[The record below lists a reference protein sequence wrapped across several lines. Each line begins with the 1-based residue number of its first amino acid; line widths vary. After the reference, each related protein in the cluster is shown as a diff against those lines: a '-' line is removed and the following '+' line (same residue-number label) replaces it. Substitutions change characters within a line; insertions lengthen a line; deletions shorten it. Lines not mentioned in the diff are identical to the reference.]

1 MTQAM
6 KQRLLQRVEQILAAA
21 QTTPQTIDEFE
32 ALALDLGNQVAQAIL
47 EQSGA
52 EEGEESDTSP
62 DAHKAP
68 ASQEQGEQEPLVN
81 RPKTPSRAASKQ
93 GCPGCGGSAWNK
105 GKRTRQ
111 IQTLAGVLTL
121 HRAYFYCRRCDKGF
135 CPVDAVLDLPDS
147 GAMTRRLQQEVAA
160 LSCCLP
166 FEQAVQTLARLR
178 GVCLSPRTAERL
190 CLSTGAQVVHAFQHE
205 RAQTAL
211 PLAFAPSS
219 SALPPTRPSPEVLY
233 VVADGIQTPMKGGSW
248 REMKI
253 GAVRALFK
261 DGRLQQASRY
271 LSHLGDAA
279 TFGRHWEALA
289 ITCGSLQ
296 AKRLVVLGDGA
307 PWLWN
312 LAQERFPRAVQILDF
327 FHACQYVGQ
336 VARDAFDAWGQ
347 GDAAAARRWLLERV
361 DEMKQSAWDKVFAAL
376 RSVDSLAPESVAEAL
391 RYFQNN
397 CSRIDYRRYL
407 AMGFCI
413 GSGLA
418 ESSCK
423 RLVTQRLKGSGMHW
437 SERGASV
444 ICALRCLLLGGE
456 WEAFTAFW
464 NRVGN
469 PRKLQPSLPVPALS
483 PLT

>member
-1 MTQAM
+1 MTRAM
-6 KQRLLQRVEQILAAA
+6 KQRLLQRVEQLLDAA
-21 QTTPQTIDEFE
+21 QTTPQTLDDFE

-47 EQSGA
+47 EQSGEQGEQ
-52 EEGEESDTSP
+52 EEPEAHP
-62 DAHKAP
+62 DARDAP
-68 ASQEQGEQEPLVN
+68 ASQEPEPEPLAN
-81 RPKTPSRAASKQ
+81 WPKRYRTASKQ
-93 GCPGCGGSAWNK
+93 CCPGCGGSAWNK
-105 GKRTRQ
+105 GRRTRQ

-121 HRAYFYCRRCDKGF
+121 HRAYFYCRRCDTGF
-135 CPVDAVLDLPDS
+135 CPTDAALDLPQT
-147 GAMTRRLQQEVAA
+147 GVMTRRLQQEVAA

-166 FEQAVQTLARLR
+166 FEQAMQTLARLR
-178 GVCLSPRTAERL
+178 GVRLSPRTAERL
-190 CLSTGAQVVHAFQHE
+190 CLRTGAEVVQAFNQE
-205 RAQTAL
+205 RAQAAL
-211 PLAFAPSS
+211 PLAFAPPGP
-219 SALPPTRPSPEVLY
+219 LPPMMPSPEVLY

-279 TFGRHWEALA
+279 TFGGHWEALA
-289 ITCGSLQ
+289 ISCGSLK

-312 LAQERFPRAVQILDF
+312 LAQERFPLAVQILDF

-336 VARDAFDAWGQ
+336 VARDAFEALSE
-347 GDAAAARRWLLERV
+347 GDAAARAARRWLLERV
-361 DEMKQSAWDKVFAAL
+361 EEMKQSAWDKVSAAL
-376 RSVDSLAPESVAEAL
+376 RSVDSVAPESVAEAL

-397 CSRIDYRRYL
+397 RSRMDYRRYL
-407 AMGFCI
+407 SMGLCI

-464 NRVGN
+464 NRLGNRPN
-469 PRKLQPSLPVPALS
+469 PRSQPLALS